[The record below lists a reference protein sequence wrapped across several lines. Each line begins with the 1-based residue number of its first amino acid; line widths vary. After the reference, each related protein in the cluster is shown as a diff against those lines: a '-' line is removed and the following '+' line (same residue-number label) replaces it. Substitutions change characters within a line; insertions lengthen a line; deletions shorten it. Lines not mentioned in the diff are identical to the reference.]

1 MLTDGLSFVS
11 GSDWNYDI
19 AGSTLSTPSD
29 SDVIMR
35 FEAARAFTLPAS
47 LAGLSAGAGTNPSS
61 NATFT
66 VQKNGTD
73 VTNATFEIT
82 TGGVLSNTASNTAE
96 SFAVGDVLTV
106 TVTATNSVDDV
117 SLTIKTLSP

>member
-1 MLTDGLSFVS
+1 MLFDSISYVS

-29 SDVIMR
+29 DDVLVR
-35 FEAARAFTLPAS
+35 FEAVRAFTLPAN

-66 VQKNGTD
+66 IQKNGSD

-82 TGGVLSNTASNTAE
+82 TGGALSNTASNTAE
-96 SFAVGDVLTV
+96 SFVAGDVLTV
-106 TVTATNSVDDV
+106 TVTGTNSVDDV
-117 SLTIKTLSP
+117 SLTIKTLAP